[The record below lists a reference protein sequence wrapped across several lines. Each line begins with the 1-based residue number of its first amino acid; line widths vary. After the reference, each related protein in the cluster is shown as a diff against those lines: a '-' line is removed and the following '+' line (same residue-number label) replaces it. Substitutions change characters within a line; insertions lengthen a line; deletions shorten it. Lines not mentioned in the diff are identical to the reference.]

1 MAPDHDDDLRD
12 RLRRALPA
20 AMKARDAPAVAA
32 LRSALAAIDNAE
44 AVDSPGAV
52 GKAEAPDAAG
62 QPEGAE
68 PGTVTDAQAGL
79 GSETRAEPGSDA
91 PAFAGTVLGV
101 GAAEAER
108 RRLTAPQ
115 TAEIVRAEIA
125 ERESAADAYDRAGQA
140 ERAERLRDEARV
152 LRTHLEG
159 PGPKGLG
166 LERPG
171 P

>member
-1 MAPDHDDDLRD
+1 MTPDHDEDLRD

-32 LRSALAAIDNAE
+32 LRSALAAIENAE
-44 AVDSPGAV
+44 AVDSPEAGD
-52 GKAEAPDAAG
+52 KAEAARDAGPA
-62 QPEGAE
+62 EGAE
-68 PGTVTDAQAGL
+68 PGTVAG
-79 GSETRAEPGSDA
+79 TRTEPGSDA

-108 RRLTAPQ
+108 RRLTATQ

-140 ERAERLRDEARV
+140 ERAERLRNEARV
-152 LRTHLEG
+152 LRTHLGG
-159 PGPKGLG
+159 PGS
-166 LERPG
+166 
-171 P
+171 